1 MIRTLLAAA
10 GAAVAAAALLPASA
24 GAHALLE
31 ATTPERGARLERA
44 PAQVSLRFSE
54 PVEAEFGSVRV
65 FDSRGREVQQ
75 GRAFHPSG
83 RGAEV
88 AVRLRGGLAD
98 DGYTV
103 TYRVISADSHPV
115 SGGFA
120 FVAGDGVAPA
130 TPVADLLGDDRAGPV
145 TGVAFGAARAVQFGA
160 IAAALG
166 ALIFLLACWLP
177 GLGAVAGRDEAWAS
191 ASAAFAG
198 RLRAFVIV
206 AAAAGA
212 VSGALAIVLQGAVAG
227 GTPAW
232 DALSV
237 SVVGDVL
244 ATRFGV
250 VWGVGVLA
258 WLVVA
263 ALALPGPVPALALG
277 LPLAALAFLP
287 AIGGHAG
294 VQSPVAVLLP
304 ANVLHVVAMSAW
316 LGGIAVLVLVLR
328 AATARLEPDDRM
340 RLLAAVVGRF
350 SLLAGIAVAVLLA
363 SGVAQGLVE
372 VRTVPN
378 LVETAFGRAVLV
390 KAILFAGI
398 VALGWVNR
406 RRLLPAL
413 SRTDDATAR
422 RRPAAAH
429 AARGAA
435 DRCRRARRHR
445 RPRRL
450 RPVDRRGD
458 RTLVDQRRP
467 RPGAARADR
476 RSRPRRPERDPRL
489 PLRPRVGTPVRRHE
503 GAHRHR
509 RAARAPDRADR
520 PRADQGRTR
529 PLRDLGRSV
538 RRHRGLDARDRRSR
552 VGLRRAPREGR
563 RADRPM
569 ISSADRGHDNGVRR
583 LMTVYA
589 GRRCSGR
596 TSLPAVPDRACGRLR
611 GGSGRDRGQ
620 RARALPDAAV
630 PDRRAA
636 ALRRLHPRGAHRRV
650 LARTGA
656 AWRLRCDAEH
666 WLLLG
671 VPHPPRLR
679 AGRLR
684 CPRSSRAARAGR
696 LMRVGRQAH
705 PSLPTDSPRR
715 SIHAFPDALAACRR
729 GPLRHAALG
738 LLAAASAH
746 ASLLPSSAPA
756 GGFTRLDVRVP
767 NERDESATTRSTS
780 SCRTASSSSRTSRD
794 GLDCQRPGRRRGRV
808 ADHVEGDGRRG
819 AIAPGQFRDF
829 GLSTKMPN
837 GNRAR
842 RSRSRRSRPTATARS
857 CAGSGRRMP
866 TSRRRS
872 SCSPS
877 RRVRLLVPAPGSPPC
892 RGVSDDGDM
901 DGLEHRSALI
911 VGALASLR
919 AAAQAIRAGALASR
933 RDGAGPATPAAVAAL
948 ATAGA
953 RGGTRGA

>member
-1 MIRTLLAAA
+1 MIRTLLAAV

-31 ATTPERGARLERA
+31 ATTPERGARLERT

-65 FDSRGREVQQ
+65 FDSRGREVQE

-115 SGGFA
+115 SGGFV

-130 TPVADLLGDDRAGPV
+130 TPVADLLGADRAGPV

-206 AAAAGA
+206 ATAAGA

-232 DALSV
+232 DALSA

-258 WLVVA
+258 WLVVG
-263 ALALPGPVPALALG
+263 ALALPRPLPWLALG

-316 LGGIAVLVLVLR
+316 LGGIGVLVLVLR

-413 SRTDDATAR
+413 SRTDDAR
-422 RRPAAAH
+422 
-429 AARGAA
+429 
-435 DRCRRARRHR
+435 
-445 RPRRL
+445 
-450 RPVDRRGD
+450 
-458 RTLVDQRRP
+458 
-467 RPGAARADR
+467 
-476 RSRPRRPERDPRL
+476 
-489 PLRPRVGTPVRRHE
+489 
-503 GAHRHR
+503 
-509 RAARAPDRADR
+509 
-520 PRADQGRTR
+520 
-529 PLRDLGRSV
+529 
-538 RRHRGLDARDRRSR
+538 
-552 VGLRRAPREGR
+552 
-563 RADRPM
+563 
-569 ISSADRGHDNGVRR
+569 
-583 LMTVYA
+583 
-589 GRRCSGR
+589 
-596 TSLPAVPDRACGRLR
+596 
-611 GGSGRDRGQ
+611 
-620 RARALPDAAV
+620 
-630 PDRRAA
+630 
-636 ALRRLHPRGAHRRV
+636 
-650 LARTGA
+650 
-656 AWRLRCDAEH
+656 
-666 WLLLG
+666 
-671 VPHPPRLR
+671 
-679 AGRLR
+679 
-684 CPRSSRAARAGR
+684 
-696 LMRVGRQAH
+696 
-705 PSLPTDSPRR
+705 
-715 SIHAFPDALAACRR
+715 
-729 GPLRHAALG
+729 
-738 LLAAASAH
+738 
-746 ASLLPSSAPA
+746 
-756 GGFTRLDVRVP
+756 
-767 NERDESATTRSTS
+767 
-780 SCRTASSSSRTSRD
+780 
-794 GLDCQRPGRRRGRV
+794 
-808 ADHVEGDGRRG
+808 
-819 AIAPGQFRDF
+819 
-829 GLSTKMPN
+829 
-837 GNRAR
+837 
-842 RSRSRRSRPTATARS
+842 
-857 CAGSGRRMP
+857 
-866 TSRRRS
+866 
-872 SCSPS
+872 
-877 RRVRLLVPAPGSPPC
+877 
-892 RGVSDDGDM
+892 
-901 DGLEHRSALI
+901 
-911 VGALASLR
+911 
-919 AAAQAIRAGALASR
+919 RAGALLR
-933 RDGAGPATPAAVAAL
+933 RTLRAELLIGVAAL
-948 ATAGA
+948 AVTGALAGYAPSIAEGTGPFSTSADLGPARLELTVDPARVGPNEIHVYLFDRASGRQYDATKELTVTAELPERQIEPIELEPAKAGPGHYVISGA
-953 RGGTRGA
+953 AFGVTGDWTLEIAARVSDFDEHRVKVDVPIDR